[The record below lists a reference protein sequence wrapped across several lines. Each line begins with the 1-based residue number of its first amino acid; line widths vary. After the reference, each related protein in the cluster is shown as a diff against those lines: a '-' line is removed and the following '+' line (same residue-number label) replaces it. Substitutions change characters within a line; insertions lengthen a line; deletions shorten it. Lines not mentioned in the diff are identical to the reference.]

1 MPRTGRCGFLFTAIV
16 TCRHIGMSADHYRTP
31 AGPADF
37 RQKIER
43 SEFLG
48 IVFAV
53 TTEEAFFEE
62 LQRIEKRYFDATH
75 HCWAFRLWGG
85 RSRSSDAGEPSGTAG
100 EAILS
105 AIEGGGLFGL
115 GGGVVR
121 GVGGAE

>member
-1 MPRTGRCGFLFTAIV
+1 MPRTGRCGFSFTAIV

-53 TTEEAFFEE
+53 ATVDAFLEEQRRIKKPYFE
-62 LQRIEKRYFDATH
+62 ATH
-75 HCWAFRLWGG
+75 HCCAFRLWGG
-85 RSRSSDAGEPSGTAG
+85 RSRTSDAGEPSGTAG
-100 EAILS
+100 NPI
-105 AIEGGGLFGL
+105 
-115 GGGVVR
+115 
-121 GVGGAE
+121 